1 MHAMYVFT
9 VNSTTMY
16 SDNVT
21 WLWWAPPVV
30 QNSGQQVL
38 DSQQTGCY
46 EVHLNCMGTIKRLVA
61 IELLELKVM
70 EHLLTH

>member
-21 WLWWAPPVV
+21 WLWWVPPVV

-38 DSQQTGCY
+38 DPQQTGCY
-46 EVHLNCMGTIKRLVA
+46 EVHFNCMGTIKRLVA
-61 IELLELKVM
+61 IELLELKAM